1 MLNVSEGT
9 VYKWQIESGNL
20 NSVLGMNS
28 YSAHLGTTALDSVGF
43 FWAAHR
49 QFTSAE
55 RHFYLGADM
64 FFMKS
69 SQVKQYFH

>member
-20 NSVLGMNS
+20 NNVLGMNS
-28 YSAHLGTTALDSVGF
+28 YFDHLGTTALDSVEV

-49 QFTSAE
+49 DFTSIE

-69 SQVKQYFH
+69 NQVKHFYH